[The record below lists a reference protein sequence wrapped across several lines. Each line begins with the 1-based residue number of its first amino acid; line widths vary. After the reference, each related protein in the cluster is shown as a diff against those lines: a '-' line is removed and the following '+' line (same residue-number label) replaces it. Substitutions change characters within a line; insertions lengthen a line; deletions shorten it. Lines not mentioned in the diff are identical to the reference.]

1 MDVKMVELSRPMP
14 RDTTPSI
21 FHPGD
26 PCPLD
31 IELRRGMQFN
41 GAAYEAVVHLGAA
54 LRALMYNTE
63 LVAGLMQ
70 TWTPNS
76 PDRQL
81 HIAGWR
87 G

>member
-1 MDVKMVELSRPMP
+1 VCCARNGL
-14 RDTTPSI
+14 
-21 FHPGD
+21 
-26 PCPLD
+26 
-31 IELRRGMQFN
+31 QFN
-41 GAAYEAVVHLGAA
+41 GATYEAVVRVGAA

-81 HIAGWR
+81 HIGSSLAG
-87 G
+87 GGDVASQDAG

>member
-1 MDVKMVELSRPMP
+1 MGRPMGCNRFEISRPEVSSQWGVLKSSYANAFSLSLSR
-14 RDTTPSI
+14 
-21 FHPGD
+21 
-26 PCPLD
+26 CPV
-31 IELRRGMQFN
+31 R
-41 GAAYEAVVHLGAA
+41 VGAA

-87 G
+87 RGEGVM